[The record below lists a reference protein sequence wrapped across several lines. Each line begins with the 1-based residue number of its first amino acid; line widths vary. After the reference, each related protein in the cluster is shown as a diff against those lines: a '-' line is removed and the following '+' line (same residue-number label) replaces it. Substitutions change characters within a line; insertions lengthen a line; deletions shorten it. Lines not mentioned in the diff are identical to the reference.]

1 MMKIKI
7 KSIVMIIP
15 GLLLLGMSSCKK
27 FLDEAPDN
35 RAEINTVEKVA
46 QLVSTAYPTYDYL
59 TMAEKASDNSEDKGP
74 GVGEVNDLMTNYYTW
89 QDVAGSSTNSAGNYW
104 NGCYEAIAAANQA
117 LEAIK
122 EGDFGDDVL
131 PYKGEALVA
140 RAYAHH
146 MLAIFFATAYEI
158 GGANDKPGIPYVTEP
173 ETKLLQDYDRGTVAS
188 TYESIEKDLEEGL
201 PLLSAAAYDVP
212 KFHFTPAAAEA
223 FAARFYLFKGEWQ
236 KVIDHASKVVPGGDW
251 VSNLRPINSTFRNMT
266 SAEFRTAFT
275 KSDVKATL
283 LLDNCYSTYHYIS
296 SPRYG
301 YGAGLSKMFSD
312 VNVTGKGLANKVL
325 YYDQENYTTYK
336 YSGYFFYTGPGI
348 GYPYLTI
355 PLLTVDETLMN
366 RAEAYAELG
375 KFDLALKDI
384 NTFYSVRIMNYN
396 PTTDAVTLPKIMA
409 YFSIAD
415 PKEGIIAT
423 IMAAKKAEFLEEGI
437 RWIDLVRRHMTV
449 KKNLISPEGVEST
462 IELGPDDPR
471 RMFQLPVEATLAGV
485 ELNPRP

>member
-1 MMKIKI
+1 MKIKYS
-7 KSIVMIIP
+7 SIIGLIP
-15 GLLLLGMSSCKK
+15 GLLLLGTSSCKK
-27 FLDEAPDN
+27 YLDKAPDN
-35 RAEINTVEKVA
+35 RAEINSVSKVA

-59 TMAEKASDNSEDKGP
+59 TMAVKASDNSSDKGP
-74 GVGEVNDLMTNYYTW
+74 GVGETNELITNYYTW
-89 QDVAGSSTNSAGNYW
+89 QDVAGSGTNSAGQYW

-117 LEAIK
+117 LEAI
-122 EGDFGDDVL
+122 EDGDFGDDVL

-146 MLAIFFATAYEI
+146 MLAIFFATNYKI
-158 GGANDKPGIPYVTEP
+158 GGANDKPGIPYVTKP
-173 ETKLLQDYDRGTVAS
+173 ETELLQNYSRGTVQS

-201 PLLSAAAYDVP
+201 PLLSASAYKVP

-223 FAARFYLFKGEWQ
+223 FASRFYLFKGEWQ
-236 KVIDHASKVVPGGDW
+236 KVIDHASKVVPGNDW
-251 VSNLRPINSTFRNMT
+251 TGQLRPISTTFRDMT
-266 SAEFRTAFT
+266 SAEFRTNFT
-275 KSDVKATL
+275 KSDVKASL

-301 YGAGLSKMFSD
+301 YGSTLSKMFSD
-312 VNVTGKGLANKVL
+312 VNVTGKAVVNKVL
-325 YYDQENYTTYK
+325 YYDQDNYTTYK

-348 GYPYLTI
+348 GFPYLTI

-384 NTFYSVRIMNYN
+384 NTFYSVRLSNYN

-409 YFSIAD
+409 FFSISD

-423 IMAAKKAEFLEEGI
+423 ILAAKKAEFLEEGI
-437 RWIDLVRRHMTV
+437 RWFDLVRRNMPV
-449 KKNLISPEGVEST
+449 KKNLINPEGVESD
-462 IELGPDDPR
+462 IELAPDDLR
-471 RMFQLPVEATLAGV
+471 RIFQLPVEATLAGV